1 MGPARTSERPPDPV
15 RKESEMN
22 VATLLDKLPIIAQ
35 IGPTDLTVA
44 ALCNDSRQARS
55 GAAFFALRGLTQDG
69 HDYIPQALQ
78 QGAKII
84 FMEKPVS
91 LPVDCCGIVVTDC
104 RKALSLAAAEFYG
117 HPEAKLCMVGVTGT
131 NGKTTTTYLIEAIL
145 RAAGKAPA
153 VLGTVSY
160 RYNDLQ
166 QEASHTTPDAIE
178 LFAALATFRQHGAT
192 AAVMEVSSHALHQY
206 RVEGIRFD
214 AAVFT
219 NLTPEHLDYHT
230 DMEEYF
236 AAKRLLFAERLKP
249 GRRAAL
255 CIDDAYGERLVAEF
269 PDAVTC
275 GLAARAAVHP
285 HEIKLSLDG
294 IHGTF
299 ASPLGLLRID
309 SRMVGPF
316 NLQNLLC
323 AVAAGVALNL
333 PPQAIEAGIAAAH
346 AVPGRLERV
355 ENASGALILVDYA
368 HTGDALE
375 KALAAVATLKPQRI
389 ITVFGCGGDRD
400 RRKRPVM
407 GEIAA
412 RHSQLAIVTSDNP
425 RTEDPQAIIA
435 EIETGV
441 RLIHPHRLSETEIR
455 QGANGYLVVPDRRQA
470 IRLAVSILTAGDLLL
485 VAGKGHEDYQII
497 GKEKFHF
504 DDREEL
510 RAALSAGGP
519 S

>member
-1 MGPARTSERPPDPV
+1 MKLS
-15 RKESEMN
+15 N
-22 VATLLDKLPIIAQ
+22 LLAKLPIIAQ
-35 IGPTDLTVA
+35 FGPTDLTVT
-44 ALCNDSRQARS
+44 ALCNDSRQARP
-55 GAAFFALRGLTQDG
+55 GAAFFALRGSAQDG
-69 HDYIPQALQ
+69 HAFIQQALQ
-78 QGAKII
+78 QGAQII
-84 FMEKPVS
+84 FMEKAMP
-91 LPVDCCGIVVTDC
+91 LPADCCGIVVADC
-104 RKALSLAAAEFYG
+104 RKVLSLAAAEFYH
-117 HPEAKLCMVGVTGT
+117 HPEAELCMVGVTGT
-131 NGKTTTTYLIEAIL
+131 NGKTTTTYLLEAIL

-160 RYNDLQ
+160 RFNDLV

-178 LFAALATFRQHGAT
+178 LFAALATFRGHGAT
-192 AAVMEVSSHALHQY
+192 AAVMEVSSHALHQH
-206 RVEGIRFD
+206 RVEGINFD
-214 AAVFT
+214 TAVFT
-219 NLTPEHLDYHT
+219 NLTPEHLDYHA

-249 GRRAAL
+249 GARAAL
-255 CIDDAYGERLVAEF
+255 CIDDLYGERLATEF
-269 PDAVTC
+269 PQAVTC
-275 GLAARAAVHP
+275 GLSTQAAVHP
-285 HEIKLSLDG
+285 QEINVSVAG

-299 ASPLGLLRID
+299 ATPSGLLRID
-309 SRMVGPF
+309 SRLVGPF

-323 AVAAGVALNL
+323 AVATGIALEL
-333 PPQAIEAGIAAAH
+333 PPAAIEAGIAAAH

-355 ENASGALILVDYA
+355 DNDRGALILVDYA
-368 HTGDALE
+368 HTGDALD

-407 GEIAA
+407 GKIAA

-425 RTEDPQAIIA
+425 RTEDPHAIIA
-435 EIETGV
+435 EIESGV
-441 RLIHPHRLSETEIR
+441 QQIHPHRLSEAEAR
-455 QGANGYLVVPDRRQA
+455 QGECGYLVVPDRRQA
-470 IRLAVSILTAGDLLL
+470 IRLAVSLLAAGDLLL

-510 RAALSAGGP
+510 RAALLSGTP

>member
-1 MGPARTSERPPDPV
+1 
-15 RKESEMN
+15 MN
-22 VATLLDKLPIIAQ
+22 LANLLNKLPIIHQ
-35 IGPTDLTVA
+35 FGPTDLIVA
-44 ALCNDSRQARS
+44 ALCNDSRQVRP
-55 GAAFFALRGLTQDG
+55 GAAFFALRGTTQDG
-69 HDYIPQALQ
+69 HNYIQQALQ
-78 QGAKII
+78 QGAKIF
-84 FMEKPVS
+84 FMEEMIA
-91 LPVDCCGIVVTDC
+91 LPVDCCGIVVADC
-104 RKALSLAAAEFYG
+104 RKALSLAAAQFYR
-117 HPEAKLCMVGVTGT
+117 HPEADLCMVGVTGT
-131 NGKTTTTYLIEAIL
+131 NGKTTITYLLEAIL

-160 RYNDLQ
+160 RFNDLI

-178 LFAALATFRQHGAT
+178 LFASLATFRQHGAT

-214 AAVFT
+214 TAVFT
-219 NLTPEHLDYHT
+219 NLTPEHLDYHA

-249 GRRAAL
+249 GARAAL
-255 CIDDAYGERLVAEF
+255 CIDDSYGERLASEF
-269 PDAVTC
+269 PQAITC
-275 GLAARAAVHP
+275 GLSPRATVHP
-285 HEIKLSLDG
+285 QEINLSVDG

-299 ASPLGLLRID
+299 ASPQGLLRID
-309 SRMVGPF
+309 SRLVGPF

-323 AVAAGVALNL
+323 AVATGIALEL
-333 PPQAIEAGIAAAH
+333 TPAVIEAGIAAAH
-346 AVPGRLERV
+346 AVPGRLERI
-355 ENASGALILVDYA
+355 ENERGALILVDYA
-368 HTGDALE
+368 HTGDALD

-400 RRKRPVM
+400 RRKRAVM
-407 GEIAA
+407 GEVAA

-425 RTEDPQAIIA
+425 RTENPHAIIA
-435 EIETGV
+435 EIESGV
-441 RLIHPHRLSETEIR
+441 QRVHPRRLSEDEAR
-455 QGANGYLVVPDRRQA
+455 QGECGYLVVPDRRQA
-470 IRLAVSILTAGDLLL
+470 LRLAVSLLAAGDLLL

-510 RAALSAGGP
+510 RAALLAEGP

>member
-1 MGPARTSERPPDPV
+1 
-15 RKESEMN
+15 MN
-22 VATLLDKLPIIAQ
+22 LATLLARLPITHQ
-35 IGPTDLTVA
+35 FGPTDLTVTG
-44 ALCNDSRQARS
+44 LCNDSRQARP
-55 GAAFFALRGLTQDG
+55 GAAFFALRGSAQDG
-69 HDYIPQALQ
+69 HAYIQQAVQ
-78 QGAKII
+78 QGAQII
-84 FMEKPVS
+84 FMETMMP
-91 LPVDCCGIVVTDC
+91 LPADCCGIVVADC
-104 RKALSLAAAEFYG
+104 RKALSLAAAEFYR
-117 HPEAKLCMVGVTGT
+117 HPEAELCMIGVTGT
-131 NGKTTTTYLIEAIL
+131 NGKTTITYLLEAIL

-160 RYNDLQ
+160 RFNDLA

-192 AAVMEVSSHALHQY
+192 AAVLEVSSHALHQY
-206 RVEGIRFD
+206 RVEGISFD

-219 NLTPEHLDYHT
+219 NLTPEHLDYHA

-249 GRRAAL
+249 EARAAL
-255 CIDDAYGERLVAEF
+255 CIDDIYGQRLAAEF
-269 PDAVTC
+269 PQAVTC
-275 GLAARAAVHP
+275 GLSPQAAVHP
-285 HEIKLSLDG
+285 VEINLSVAG
-294 IHGTF
+294 IQGTF
-299 ASPLGLLRID
+299 ATPSGRLRID
-309 SRMVGPF
+309 SRLVGPF

-323 AVAAGVALNL
+323 AAATGIALGL
-333 PPQAIEAGIAAAH
+333 PSTVIEAGIATAH

-355 ENASGALILVDYA
+355 ENERGALILVDYA

-400 RRKRPVM
+400 RHKRPVM

-425 RTEDPQAIIA
+425 RTEDPHVIIA
-435 EIETGV
+435 EIERGV
-441 RLIHPHRLSETEIR
+441 QQVHPRRLSEAEAR
-455 QGANGYLVVPDRRQA
+455 QGERGYLVVPDRRQA
-470 IRLAVSILTAGDLLL
+470 IRLAVSLLAAGDLLL

-510 RAALSAGGP
+510 RAALLSEAP

>member
-1 MGPARTSERPPDPV
+1 MKLAH
-15 RKESEMN
+15 
-22 VATLLDKLPIIAQ
+22 LLTRLPITKQ
-35 IGPTDLTVA
+35 FGPTELTVT
-44 ALCNDSRQARS
+44 ALCNDSRQARP
-55 GAAFFALRGLTQDG
+55 GTAFFALRGSAQDG
-69 HDYIPQALQ
+69 HDYIQQAIQ

-84 FMEKPVS
+84 FMEKL
-91 LPVDCCGIVVTDC
+91 LPLPDDCCGIVVADC
-104 RKALSLAAAEFYG
+104 RKALSLAAAEFYR
-117 HPEAKLCMVGVTGT
+117 HPEAVLCMVGVTGT
-131 NGKTTTTYLIEAIL
+131 NGKTTTTYLLEAIL
-145 RAAGKAPA
+145 RAAGQAPA

-160 RYNDLQ
+160 RFNELV

-178 LFAALATFRQHGAT
+178 LFAALDTFRQHGAT

-214 AAVFT
+214 TAIFT
-219 NLTPEHLDYHT
+219 NLTPEHLDYHA

-249 GRRAAL
+249 GARAAL
-255 CIDDAYGERLVAEF
+255 CIDDPYGERLATEF
-269 PDAVTC
+269 PQAVTC
-275 GLAARAAVHP
+275 GLSPQAAVHP
-285 HEIKLSLDG
+285 QEINLSVAG

-299 ASPLGLLRID
+299 AVPQGLLRID
-309 SRMVGPF
+309 SRLVGPF

-323 AVAAGVALNL
+323 AVAAAIALEL
-333 PPQAIEAGIAAAH
+333 PATTIEAGIAAAH

-355 ENASGALILVDYA
+355 DNDRGALILVDYA
-368 HTGDALE
+368 HTGDALD
-375 KALAAVATLKPQRI
+375 KALAAVATLNPRRI

-425 RTEDPQAIIA
+425 RTEDPHAIIA
-435 EIETGV
+435 EIEKGV
-441 RLIHPHRLSETEIR
+441 QQIHPRRLNEGEAR
-455 QGANGYLVVPDRRQA
+455 QGQSGYLVVPDRRQA
-470 IRLAVSILTAGDLLL
+470 IGLAVSLLAAGDLLL

-510 RAALSAGGP
+510 RAALLSEART
-519 S
+519 

>member
-1 MGPARTSERPPDPV
+1 
-15 RKESEMN
+15 MN
-22 VATLLDKLPIIAQ
+22 LSNLLTKLPIIDQ
-35 IGPTDLTVA
+35 FGPTDLVVA
-44 ALCNDSRQARS
+44 ALCNDSRQVRP
-55 GAAFFALRGLTQDG
+55 GAAFFALRGTAEDG
-69 HDYIPQALQ
+69 HNFIPQALQ
-78 QGAKII
+78 QGARIL
-84 FMEKPVS
+84 FMEKMIP
-91 LPVDCCGIVVTDC
+91 LPADCCGIVVADC
-104 RKALSLAAAEFYG
+104 RKALSLAAAEFYR
-117 HPEAKLCMVGVTGT
+117 HPEAELCMVGITGT
-131 NGKTTTTYLIEAIL
+131 NGKTTITYLLEAIL
-145 RAAGKAPA
+145 LAAGKAPA

-160 RYNDLQ
+160 RFNDLA

-178 LFAALATFRQHGAT
+178 LFASLANFQQHGAT

-206 RVEGIRFD
+206 RVEGINFD

-219 NLTPEHLDYHT
+219 NLTPEHLDYHA

-249 GRRAAL
+249 GGRAAI
-255 CIDDAYGERLVAEF
+255 CIDDAYGERLAAEF
-269 PDAVTC
+269 PQAITC

-285 HEIKLSLDG
+285 QEIKLSLDG

-299 ASPLGLLRID
+299 ASPLGLLQID
-309 SRMVGPF
+309 SRLVGPF

-323 AVAAGVALNL
+323 AVAAGIALNL
-333 PPQAIEAGIAAAH
+333 PTTAIEAGIAAAH

-355 ENASGALILVDYA
+355 ENARGALILVDYA
-368 HTGDALE
+368 HTGDALD
-375 KALAAVATLKPQRI
+375 KALAAVATLQPQRI

-407 GEIAA
+407 GEVAA

-425 RTEDPQAIIA
+425 RTEDPHAIIA
-435 EIETGV
+435 EIEKGV
-441 RLIHPHRLSETEIR
+441 QQIHPRRLSETEVR

-470 IRLAVSILTAGDLLL
+470 IRFAVSILKTGDLLL

-497 GKEKFHF
+497 GKEKSHF

-510 RAALSAGGP
+510 RAALSTGG
-519 S
+519 SA

>member
-1 MGPARTSERPPDPV
+1 
-15 RKESEMN
+15 MN

-355 ENASGALILVDYA
+355 ENARGALILVDYA

>member
-1 MGPARTSERPPDPV
+1 MKLT
-15 RKESEMN
+15 N
-22 VATLLDKLPIIAQ
+22 LLTKLPFIHQ
-35 IGPTDLTVA
+35 YGPTDLMVT
-44 ALCNDSRQARS
+44 ALCNDSRLVRPGS
-55 GAAFFALRGLTQDG
+55 AFFALRGTAQDG
-69 HDYIPQALQ
+69 HNYISQVLQ
-78 QGAKII
+78 QGAKILFLEEMI
-84 FMEKPVS
+84 P
-91 LPVDCCGIVVTDC
+91 LPADCCGIVVADC
-104 RKALSLAAAEFYG
+104 RKALSLAAAEFYR
-117 HPEAKLCMVGVTGT
+117 HPEEELCMVGVTGT
-131 NGKTTTTYLIEAIL
+131 NGKTTITYLLEAIL

-160 RYNDLQ
+160 RFNDLI

-178 LFAALATFRQHGAT
+178 LFASLATFRQHGAT
-192 AAVMEVSSHALHQY
+192 AAVMEVSSHALHQH
-206 RVEGIRFD
+206 RVEGISFD

-219 NLTPEHLDYHT
+219 NLTPEHLDYHA

-249 GRRAAL
+249 GARAAL
-255 CIDDAYGERLVAEF
+255 CIDDAYGERLASEF
-269 PDAVTC
+269 TQAITC
-275 GLAARAAVHP
+275 GLASQAAVHP
-285 HEIKLSLDG
+285 QEVKLSLDG

-309 SRMVGPF
+309 SRLVGPF

-333 PPQAIEAGIAAAH
+333 PTTAIEAGIAAAH
-346 AVPGRLERV
+346 AVPGRLERI
-355 ENASGALILVDYA
+355 ENARGALILVDYA
-368 HTGDALE
+368 HTGDALD
-375 KALAAVATLKPQRI
+375 KALAAVATLQPQRI

-407 GEIAA
+407 GEVAA

-425 RTEDPQAIIA
+425 RTEDPHAIIA
-435 EIETGV
+435 EIEKGV
-441 RLIHPHRLSETEIR
+441 QQIHPRRLSEVEVR

-470 IRLAVSILTAGDLLL
+470 IRLAVSLLAAGDLLL

-510 RAALSAGGP
+510 RAALSPGGP

>member
-1 MGPARTSERPPDPV
+1 
-15 RKESEMN
+15 MN
-22 VATLLDKLPIIAQ
+22 LSDLLASLPIGDQ
-35 IGPTDLTVA
+35 FGPTDLTVT
-44 ALCNDSRQARS
+44 ALCNDSRQA
-55 GAAFFALRGLTQDG
+55 GPGTAFFALRGTAQDG
-69 HDYIPQALQ
+69 HAYIHQAVQ

-84 FMEKPVS
+84 FMEKMMS
-91 LPVDCCGIVVTDC
+91 LPDDCCGIIVADC
-104 RKALSLAAAEFYG
+104 RKALSLAAAEFYR
-117 HPEAKLCMVGVTGT
+117 HPEAELCMVGVTGT
-131 NGKTTTTYLIEAIL
+131 NGKTTTTYLLEAIL
-145 RAAGKAPA
+145 RAARQAPA

-160 RYNDLQ
+160 RFNDLI

-206 RVEGIRFD
+206 RVEGIKFD

-219 NLTPEHLDYHT
+219 NLTPEHLDYHA

-249 GRRAAL
+249 GARAAL
-255 CIDDAYGERLVAEF
+255 CIDDLYGERLAREF
-269 PDAVTC
+269 PQAVTC
-275 GLAARAAVHP
+275 GLSSQAAVHP
-285 HEIKLSLDG
+285 QEISLSVAG

-299 ASPLGLLRID
+299 TSPQGLLRID
-309 SRMVGPF
+309 SRLVGPF

-323 AVAAGVALNL
+323 AVATGLALEL
-333 PPQAIEAGIAAAH
+333 TPAAIEAGIAAAH

-355 ENASGALILVDYA
+355 DNDRNALILVDYA
-368 HTGDALE
+368 HTGDALD

-412 RHSQLAIVTSDNP
+412 RHSHLAIVTSDNP
-425 RTEDPQAIIA
+425 RTEDPYAIIN
-435 EIETGV
+435 EIESGV
-441 RLIHPHRLSETEIR
+441 RQIHPNRLSEAEAR
-455 QGANGYLVVPDRRQA
+455 QGECGYLVVPDRRQA
-470 IRLAVSILTAGDLLL
+470 IRFAVSLLATGDLLL

-510 RAALSAGGP
+510 RAALLSKAP

>member
-1 MGPARTSERPPDPV
+1 MNLTNLLAR
-15 RKESEMN
+15 
-22 VATLLDKLPIIAQ
+22 LPIIAQ
-35 IGPTDLTVA
+35 FGPTDLTVT
-44 ALCNDSRQARS
+44 ALCNDSRQVRP
-55 GAAFFALRGLTQDG
+55 GAAFFALRGSAQDG
-69 HDYIPQALQ
+69 HAYIEQARQ

-84 FMEKPVS
+84 FMEKRVP
-91 LPVDCCGIVVTDC
+91 LPADCCGIVVVDC
-104 RKALSLAAAEFYG
+104 RKALSLAAAEFYR
-117 HPEAKLCMVGVTGT
+117 HPEAELCMVGVTGT
-131 NGKTTTTYLIEAIL
+131 NGKTTTTYLLEAIL
-145 RAAGKAPA
+145 RAAGQAPA

-160 RYNDLQ
+160 RFKDLQ
-166 QEASHTTPDAIE
+166 QAASHTTPDAIE

-206 RVEGIRFD
+206 RVEGISFD

-219 NLTPEHLDYHT
+219 NLTPEHLDYHV

-249 GRRAAL
+249 GGRAAL
-255 CIDDAYGERLVAEF
+255 CIDDRYGERLATEF
-269 PDAVTC
+269 PQAVTC
-275 GLAARAAVHP
+275 GLSSQAAVHP
-285 HEIKLSLDG
+285 QEITLSVAG

-299 ASPLGLLRID
+299 ATPQGILRIG
-309 SRMVGPF
+309 SRLVGPF

-323 AVAAGVALNL
+323 AVATGIALGLPVA
-333 PPQAIEAGIAAAH
+333 AIEAGIAAAH

-355 ENASGALILVDYA
+355 DNDRDALILVDYA
-368 HTGDALE
+368 HTGDALD
-375 KALAAVATLKPQRI
+375 KALAAVATLKPRRI

-425 RTEDPQAIIA
+425 RTEDPHAIIA
-435 EIETGV
+435 EIERGV
-441 RLIHPHRLSETEIR
+441 QQIHPRRLSEEEAR
-455 QGANGYLVVPDRRQA
+455 QGECGYLVVPDRRQA
-470 IRLAVSILTAGDLLL
+470 IRLAVSLLAAGDLLL

-510 RAALSAGGP
+510 RAALRSETP

>member
-1 MGPARTSERPPDPV
+1 
-15 RKESEMN
+15 MN
-22 VATLLDKLPIIAQ
+22 VATLLDKLPILTQ
-35 IGPTDLTVA
+35 CGPTDLTVT

-84 FMEKPVS
+84 FMERPVL
-91 LPVDCCGIVVTDC
+91 LPADCCGIVVVDC
-104 RKALSLAAAEFYG
+104 RKALSQAAAEFYD
-117 HPEAKLCMVGVTGT
+117 HPETRLCMVGVTGT
-131 NGKTTTTYLIEAIL
+131 NGKTTTTYLLEAIL
-145 RAAGKAPA
+145 RAAGQAPA

-160 RYNDLQ
+160 RFNALQ

-178 LFAALATFRQHGAT
+178 LFAALATFQQHGAT

-206 RVEGIRFD
+206 RVEGISFD

-219 NLTPEHLDYHT
+219 NLTPEHLDYHA

-249 GRRAAL
+249 GARAAL
-255 CIDDAYGERLVAEF
+255 CIDDAYGERLASEF
-269 PDAVTC
+269 PQAITC
-275 GLAARAAVHP
+275 GLAPQAAVHP
-285 HEIKLSLDG
+285 QRIKLSLDG

-309 SRMVGPF
+309 SRLVGPF

-333 PPQAIEAGIAAAH
+333 PATAIEAGIAAAH

-355 ENASGALILVDYA
+355 ENERGALILVDYA
-368 HTGDALE
+368 HTGDALD
-375 KALAAVATLKPQRI
+375 KALAAVTSLQPQRI

-407 GEIAA
+407 GEVAA
-412 RHSQLAIVTSDNP
+412 RHSDLAIVTSDNP
-425 RTEDPQAIIA
+425 RTEDPHAIIA
-435 EIETGV
+435 EIEKGV
-441 RLIHPHRLSETEIR
+441 QQIHSRRLSETEAR
-455 QGANGYLVVPDRRQA
+455 QGGNGYLVVPDRRQA
-470 IRLAVSILTAGDLLL
+470 IRLAVSLLAAGDLLL

-510 RAALSAGGP
+510 RAALSTGGP
-519 S
+519 A